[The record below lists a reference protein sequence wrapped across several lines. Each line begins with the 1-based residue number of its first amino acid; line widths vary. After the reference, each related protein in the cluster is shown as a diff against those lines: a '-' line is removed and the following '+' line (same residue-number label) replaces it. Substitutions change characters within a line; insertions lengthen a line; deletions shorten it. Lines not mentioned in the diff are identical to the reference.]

1 MITLSYLLWWAF
13 LYRSWGLASNIPYF
27 HQRRFLDDENAGGA
41 LGIIEQAV
49 DGAKGAVDTLEDFL
63 IPGEEV
69 SPRQVPE
76 LDRSLPKKVAP
87 GSESNP
93 ATTDSDENEG
103 VPTFRLQIDNDCE
116 KTGPGDAETPNRC
129 DTRSPMI
136 IYPKICN
143 HEKNQIITNALQNI
157 PGRQGHLYISQ
168 DSCGVFLWRDELTRS
183 EIGKLREDLVVDDA
197 ILAILPDQILD
208 VDPSGLPRS
217 QSQKRDFK
225 KTRESK
231 LPGEVPDNLI
241 FVSNTNPKGINLIN
255 LKDKWAEF
263 QSTPSSGDGFAYQKD
278 YLYFARS
285 GQDVKIYMFG
295 SGVRESAA
303 DFRRQ
308 ISDTESTSIIDKWIF
323 AMQTDQTR
331 EDDSFQGSG
340 TCRTSVG
347 VGKYHGVVENS
358 RLVVVKCA
366 ISLSSFLD
374 GIVKTKLDIEST
386 GLGARGFTVVSID
399 RGFLPRGD
407 EHERQL
413 KVLMR
418 RLTLELQVVV
428 VAQSGQDNMYARDVD
443 QIPALWSLD
452 DRTNIITAGAILS
465 RPGEL
470 WGRRTIMT
478 KEGPAITV
486 SAPGDVYCAAR
497 GGDDRDH
504 TPHRSEHHPNLGGTP
519 AAGAMV
525 AGLAAYFLSLEDLG
539 PLIRAQSPFI
549 VKAVKDVIV
558 YFAFPRFEGG
568 PLAIGNGVKGWNFKK
583 IKADLEKIWASSPS
597 FDVSCLLLMAFSEIW
612 FLVDIDRF

>member
-1 MITLSYLLWWAF
+1 MITLSYILWWAY
-13 LYRSWGLASNIPYF
+13 LYRSLGLASNIPNF
-27 HQRRFLDDENAGGA
+27 HQRRFLDDDNASGA

-63 IPGEEV
+63 IPGEEA

-76 LDRSLPKKVAP
+76 PDLSLPKKVAP
-87 GSESNP
+87 GSGSNP
-93 ATTDSDENEG
+93 ATTDSGENGG

-183 EIGKLREDLVVDDA
+183 EISKLREDLVVDDA

-208 VDPSGLPRS
+208 VDPPGFPRS
-217 QSQKRDFK
+217 QSQKRDFT
-225 KTRESK
+225 KTREPTLLGK
-231 LPGEVPDNLI
+231 VPDNLI

-255 LKDKWAEF
+255 LKDKWAELR
-263 QSTPSSGDGFAYQKD
+263 STPGSGTGFAYQKD

-303 DFRRQ
+303 DFRRK
-308 ISDTESTSIIDKWIF
+308 ISDTKSTSIIDRWIF
-323 AMQTDQTR
+323 AMQTDRTR
-331 EDDSFQGSG
+331 EDDSYRGSG

-366 ISLSSFLD
+366 TSLSSFLD
-374 GIVKTKLDIEST
+374 GIVQTKLDIEMT
-386 GLGARGFTVVSID
+386 GLSARGFTVVSID

-428 VAQSGQDNMYARDVD
+428 VAESGQDMAAMNVD

-470 WGRRTIMT
+470 WGRSTVMT
-478 KEGPAITV
+478 KKGPAITV
-486 SAPGDVYCAAR
+486 SAPGDVYCAAHGR
-497 GGDDRDH
+497 DDRDH
-504 TPHRSEHHPNLGGTP
+504 TADRTEYNPSLGGTP
-519 AAGAMV
+519 AAGGMV

-558 YFAFPRFEGG
+558 YFAFPRFDGG

-583 IKADLEKIWASSPS
+583 IKADLEKIWASNPS
-597 FDVSCLLLMAFSEIW
+597 FDVSSSLLMAFSEIW